1 MGSTLVSAWAAELD
15 LVLAHTQVS
24 KKSNEIT
31 AIPTILDLLSV
42 EGCVISIDAMGCQKE
57 IAKQIQNQK
66 ADYVL
71 AVKGNQHNL
80 HAEMINFFD
89 QAEKVNFEGVNHD
102 YHKS

>member
-1 MGSTLVSAWAAELD
+1 M
-15 LVLAHTQVS
+15 
-24 KKSNEIT
+24 
-31 AIPTILDLLSV
+31 